1 MGDLYMSSIHTCKL
15 MGANAFDY
23 LAELQRH
30 ASELKK
36 SRRIGRPGIWR
47 KTLLQTDVQT
57 DASVNSS

>member
-47 KTLLQTDVQT
+47 KTLLQTD
-57 DASVNSS
+57 ASVNSS